1 MADVYG
7 AQHWLA
13 RGVLPPALV
22 QAHAGYLRAL
32 HAALPVGARYLHL
45 VACDLACTP
54 DGSWHVVG
62 LGTQAPSGLAW
73 LLHERLAP
81 GFRGLRDTLL
91 NPASDTNHLVL
102 LTPGPYARAYGEH
115 AALAQGLGLSLAQGC
130 DLQVRRQRLVLNTL
144 DGPVP
149 VHGLIKMVDDAFID
163 PLELRADSTLGVPGL
178 VQLLRSNS
186 LVVANRPGCAF
197 LENPALLAYL
207 PALAQAV
214 LGQALQLPVCRTGD
228 GPELTATSAP
238 AAHLRVFALAKP
250 GGGWCVLPAG
260 LLQPAG
266 APPAVVPPRPADRPR
281 PLFARRQLVVR
292 RAGENL
298 FWLGRYHARAVHTA
312 HVAQLTLQLLEHPG
326 TTAQRA
332 WLDRLARLHG
342 SLPTSPTPPAGLLAA
357 RADPWDG
364 PSLPD
369 SLVYNLRA
377 VQLAAAQVRERLP
390 QESLAHIDQL
400 ASLDAAATGALTP
413 AQLQATLDTLAALQ
427 LHPTPAAP
435 HDAAWQLMAVG
446 QRLERLGFLAQTL
459 QLAVECDSLP
469 PAASGYGLAVLFAPP
484 GDQVDGNAPY
494 LHDRSAL
501 LHALV
506 RDPQRPHSLAQVAQD
521 LRNHWQRLQGVPS
534 DAWGPPGLDGLP
546 DPARWP
552 GTDRLAARDQPG
564 GSATALTLLL
574 QQCQQA
580 AAQLGQTLE
589 TRYFDAPGNAHV
601 ID

>member
-7 AQHWLA
+7 AQYWLA

-54 DGSWHVVG
+54 EGSWHVVG

-81 GFRGLRDTLL
+81 GFRALRETLL
-91 NPASDTNHLVL
+91 NPASDTSHLVL

-130 DLQVRRQRLVLNTL
+130 DLQVRNQRLVLNTL

-186 LVVANRPGCAF
+186 LVMANRPGCAL

-207 PALAQAV
+207 PALSQAV
-214 LGQALQLPVCRTGD
+214 LGQPLQLPVCHSTGQ
-228 GPELTATSAP
+228 SAPVSDPKP
-238 AAHLRVFALAKP
+238 AAHLRVFALAEP
-250 GGGWCVLPAG
+250 GGGWCALPAG
-260 LLQPAG
+260 LLQSAG
-266 APPAVVPPRPADRPR
+266 GPPGAAPRKSADRPR

-298 FWLGRYHARAVHTA
+298 FWLGRYRARATHTA
-312 HVAQLTLQLLEHPG
+312 QVALLTRQLLEHPG
-326 TTAQRA
+326 TTEQRA
-332 WLDRLARLHG
+332 WLDRLVRLHG
-342 SLPTSPTPPAGLLAA
+342 LLPTSPPRPTGLLAT
-357 RADPWDG
+357 RAGPCDG
-364 PSLPD
+364 SSLSD
-369 SLVYNLRA
+369 SLTYNLRA
-377 VQLAAAQVRERLP
+377 VQLAAAQVRERLSL
-390 QESLAHIDQL
+390 ESLAHIDQL
-400 ASLDAAATGALTP
+400 ASLGAAATSALNLE
-413 AQLQATLDTLAALQ
+413 QLQATLNALAALQ
-427 LHPTPAAP
+427 LHPTLAAP

-459 QLAVECDSLP
+459 QLAVECDSLA
-469 PAASGYGLAVLFAPP
+469 PAVSGYALSVLFAPP
-484 GDQVDGNAPY
+484 GDRVDGNAPY
-494 LHDRSAL
+494 LHDRTAL
-501 LHALV
+501 LQALV
-506 RDPQRPHSLAQVAQD
+506 QDPQRPHSLAQVTQD

-534 DAWGPPGLDGLP
+534 DTWGPPGLDDLP
-546 DPARWP
+546 DPTRWP
-552 GTDRLAARDQPG
+552 GADQLAARDQPG
-564 GSATALTLLL
+564 GSATALTLVL
-574 QQCQQA
+574 QRCQQA
-580 AAQLGQTLE
+580 AAQLSRTLE